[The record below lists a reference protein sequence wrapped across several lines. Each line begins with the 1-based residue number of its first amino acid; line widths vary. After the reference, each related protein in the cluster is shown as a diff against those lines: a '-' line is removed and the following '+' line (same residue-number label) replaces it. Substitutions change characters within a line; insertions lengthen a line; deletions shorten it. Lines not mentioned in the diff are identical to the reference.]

1 MIFLYIENMKDIIS
15 YINES
20 KCRHFI
26 LSDDERDR
34 LSEIIGYASA
44 NFGDDNETNKFKSF
58 RNSLS
63 EQELE
68 DMNNLYDT
76 LNDIYTYP
84 KFTNKIITNEDINI
98 CNKLFAYLSNL
109 NEWDLSDIAETIGIK
124 Y

>member
-20 KCRHFI
+20 KCRNFI
-26 LSDDERDR
+26 LSTDERNR
-34 LSEIIGYASA
+34 LSEIIGYAST
-44 NFGDDNETNKFKSF
+44 NLGDDNEMNKFESF

-63 EQELE
+63 EQELK

-84 KFTNKIITNEDINI
+84 KFTNKIITNVDINI

-109 NEWDLSDIAETIGIK
+109 NEWDLSDVAETIGIK

>member
-1 MIFLYIENMKDIIS
+1 MKDIVS

-20 KCRHFI
+20 KRRHFI
-26 LSDDERDR
+26 LSTDERNR

-44 NFGDDNETNKFKSF
+44 NLGDDNETKKFESF

-84 KFTNKIITNEDINI
+84 KFTNKIMTNEDINI
-98 CNKLFAYLSNL
+98 CNKLFEYLSNL
-109 NEWDLSDIAETIGIK
+109 TEWDLSDIAETMGIK